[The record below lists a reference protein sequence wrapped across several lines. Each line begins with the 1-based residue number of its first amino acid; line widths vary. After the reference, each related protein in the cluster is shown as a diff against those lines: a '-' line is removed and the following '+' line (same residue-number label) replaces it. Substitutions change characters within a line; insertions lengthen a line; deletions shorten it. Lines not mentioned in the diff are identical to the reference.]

1 MSGRLP
7 TLTLLLVLVAAA
19 GCAERG
25 GDAPTTTTTTPSTT
39 TTTAPT
45 TTLPAECPEPP
56 YAVDVLPAR
65 VSGEPVAAGDVPT
78 DEFTSIPGT
87 RSTLWTDAAGNL
99 VVALIRGT
107 LPPREY
113 PGEKGAVEV
122 AGLRAVAGQFED
134 GSWVVAWYE
143 EPGERCNLYTMV
155 FYPPVTPQE
164 VEASLASVRRLPRG

>member
-1 MSGRLP
+1 MSALLMVLLTVTAVGCGGRG
-7 TLTLLLVLVAAA
+7 A
-19 GCAERG
+19 G
-25 GDAPTTTTTTPSTT
+25 PSTT
-39 TTTAPT
+39 TTTAPATTTTTTPT

-56 YAVDVLPAR
+56 YAVEVLPER
-65 VSGEPVAAGDVPT
+65 VSGEPVAADDVPT
-78 DEFTSIPGT
+78 DEFTSIPGS
-87 RSTLWTDAAGNL
+87 RSTLWTDSEGDL

-113 PGEKGAVEV
+113 PGERGAVEV